1 MRDPRE
7 RLRDMFE
14 AIEHIERYA
23 SQGRDTFE
31 RDELI
36 QNWIVRHLQI
46 IGEGARAMPQE
57 VRERATNVPW
67 SKIIG
72 MHHILIHDYL
82 REHLQAFRMA
92 YNFAKCLKT
101 LKGLTPYEYICQSW
115 QKEPERFTIN
125 PYHHTLGLNP

>member
-46 IGEGARAMPQE
+46 IGEAARAMPQE

-72 MHHILIHDYL
+72 MRHILVHDYFQIDTDIVWDVVEHDLSGLKQAL
-82 REHLQAFRMA
+82 R
-92 YNFAKCLKT
+92 
-101 LKGLTPYEYICQSW
+101 GLLDEL
-115 QKEPERFTIN
+115 EAE
-125 PYHHTLGLNP
+125 

>member
-7 RLRDMFE
+7 RLRDMVE

-46 IGEGARAMPQE
+46 IGEATRATPQE

-67 SKIIG
+67 TKIIG
-72 MHHILIHDYL
+72 MRHILVHDYFRIDTDIVWDVVENDL
-82 REHLQAFRMA
+82 AGLKQALHELLDRLEA
-92 YNFAKCLKT
+92 
-101 LKGLTPYEYICQSW
+101 E
-115 QKEPERFTIN
+115 
-125 PYHHTLGLNP
+125 

>member
-14 AIEHIERYA
+14 AIEHVERYA
-23 SQGRDTFE
+23 SRARDTFE

-46 IGEGARAMPQE
+46 IGEAARAMPQE

-72 MHHILIHDYL
+72 MRHILVHDYFQID
-82 REHLQAFRMA
+82 RISYGM
-92 YNFAKCLKT
+92 
-101 LKGLTPYEYICQSW
+101 S
-115 QKEPERFTIN
+115 
-125 PYHHTLGLNP
+125 LNTTWRS

>member
-1 MRDPRE
+1 MRDSRE

-46 IGEGARAMPQE
+46 IGEAARTTPQE

-72 MHHILIHDYL
+72 MRHILVHDYFQIDTDIVWDVVEQDLAGLKQAL
-82 REHLQAFRMA
+82 R
-92 YNFAKCLKT
+92 
-101 LKGLTPYEYICQSW
+101 GLLDEL
-115 QKEPERFTIN
+115 EAE
-125 PYHHTLGLNP
+125 

>member
-1 MRDPRE
+1 
-7 RLRDMFE
+7 MFE

-46 IGEGARAMPQE
+46 IGEAARATPQE
-57 VRERATNVPW
+57 VRERATNVPG

-72 MHHILIHDYL
+72 MRHILVHDYFQIDTDIVWDVVEQDLAGLKQAL
-82 REHLQAFRMA
+82 R
-92 YNFAKCLKT
+92 
-101 LKGLTPYEYICQSW
+101 GLLDEL
-115 QKEPERFTIN
+115 EAE
-125 PYHHTLGLNP
+125 

>member
-1 MRDPRE
+1 M
-7 RLRDMFE
+7 LE

-23 SQGRDTFE
+23 SRGRDTFE

-46 IGEGARAMPQE
+46 IGEAARAMPEE

-72 MHHILIHDYL
+72 MRHILAHDYFQIDTDIVWDVVEHDLAELKQAL
-82 REHLQAFRMA
+82 R
-92 YNFAKCLKT
+92 
-101 LKGLTPYEYICQSW
+101 GLLDEL
-115 QKEPERFTIN
+115 EAE
-125 PYHHTLGLNP
+125 